1 MLTLR
6 SVLSLEKIFKIKY
19 FRYKWSKKYLLI
31 YFYSLMFHKPL
42 LLHSKNNKFETI
54 LKQVLG
60 GENFRESSIL
70 DKNDILPL
78 KLVSG
83 VDY

>member
-1 MLTLR
+1 
-6 SVLSLEKIFKIKY
+6 
-19 FRYKWSKKYLLI
+19 
-31 YFYSLMFHKPL
+31 MFHKPL

-70 DKNDILPL
+70 GKNDILPL
-78 KLVSG
+78 KFVSG